1 MLTSIPYRLSLA
13 ASDTLET
20 VAQEVSD
27 ADSLTE
33 LLKNLQPY
41 ALSIG
46 LKLLE
51 LAVIYFIG
59 SRLIRLFITLL
70 DHTFNRI
77 GSNETL
83 RRFMRSF
90 VHIGLYA
97 ILVFI
102 MAGEIGINMGTLAA
116 LLGSGAVAIGLALQD
131 DLSHFAGGVFI
142 LLMHPFQVGNYIT
155 TSEGDCTVLEIG
167 LVYTKL
173 KTPDNRIIII
183 PNGKLASITVTNN
196 SLMPIRRMDISCGI
210 SYGADIQKA
219 KTIMEQVIRS
229 CETVLQ
235 EEPVTV
241 FVDSLGDSSVTI
253 ASWCWCKGSDY
264 LATKHWLLENV
275 KLAFDA
281 NGVEIPFPQV
291 DVHIR
296 DQA

>member
-1 MLTSIPYRLSLA
+1 MLANIPYRLSLTA
-13 ASDTLET
+13 ADTLENM
-20 VAQEVSD
+20 AEEVSD
-27 ADSLTE
+27 AGSLTE
-33 LLKNLQPY
+33 LLKTLQPY
-41 ALSIG
+41 ALSLG

-51 LAVIYFIG
+51 LAVIYFVG

-70 DHTFNRI
+70 DHTFSRI

-90 VHIGLYA
+90 VHIALYA
-97 ILVFI
+97 VLVFI

-142 LLMHPFQVGNYIT
+142 LLMRPFQVGNYIT
-155 TSEGDCTVLEIG
+155 TSEGDGTVLEIG

-173 KTPDNRIIII
+173 KTPDNRVITI

-196 SLMPIRRMDISCGI
+196 SVMPIRRMDISCGI
-210 SYGADIQKA
+210 SYGADIGKA
-219 KTIMEQVIRS
+219 KAIMEKVIRS
-229 CETVLQ
+229 CDTVLQ

-253 ASWCWCKGSDY
+253 ASWCWCNGSDY

-275 KLAFDA
+275 KLAYDEG
-281 NGVEIPFPQV
+281 GVEIPFPQV

-296 DQA
+296 DRA

>member
-1 MLTSIPYRLSLA
+1 MLTNIPYRLSLTA
-13 ASDTLET
+13 ADTLET
-20 VAQEVSD
+20 VAEEVSD
-27 ADSLTE
+27 AGSLTE
-33 LLKNLQPY
+33 LIKTLQPY
-41 ALSIG
+41 ALSLG

-51 LAVIYFIG
+51 LAVIYFVG

-90 VHIGLYA
+90 IHIALYA

-142 LLMHPFQVGNYIT
+142 LLMRPFQVGNYIT
-155 TSEGDCTVLEIG
+155 TSEGDGTVLEIG

-173 KTPDNRIIII
+173 KTPDNRVITI

-196 SLMPIRRMDISCGI
+196 SVMPIRRMDISCGI
-210 SYGADIQKA
+210 SYGADIRKA
-219 KTIMEQVIRS
+219 KDIMEKVIRS
-229 CETVLQ
+229 CDTVLQ

-253 ASWCWCKGSDY
+253 ASWCWCNGSDY

-275 KLAFDA
+275 KLAYDEG
-281 NGVEIPFPQV
+281 GVEIPFPQV

>member
-1 MLTSIPYRLSLA
+1 MLTNIPYRLSLTA
-13 ASDTLET
+13 ADTLET
-20 VAQEVSD
+20 VAEEVSD
-27 ADSLTE
+27 AGSLTE
-33 LLKNLQPY
+33 LIKTLQPY
-41 ALSIG
+41 ALSLG
-46 LKLLE
+46 LKFLE
-51 LAVIYFIG
+51 LAVIYFVG

-90 VHIGLYA
+90 IHIALYA

-142 LLMHPFQVGNYIT
+142 LLMRPFQVGNYIT
-155 TSEGDCTVLEIG
+155 TSEGDGTVLEIG

-173 KTPDNRIIII
+173 KTPDNRVITI

-196 SLMPIRRMDISCGI
+196 SVMPIRRMDISCGI
-210 SYGADIQKA
+210 SYGADIRKA
-219 KTIMEQVIRS
+219 KDIMEKVIRS
-229 CETVLQ
+229 CDTVLQ

-253 ASWCWCKGSDY
+253 ASWCWCNGSDY

-275 KLAFDA
+275 KLAYDEG
-281 NGVEIPFPQV
+281 GVEIPFPQV

>member
-1 MLTSIPYRLSLA
+1 MLANIPYRLSLA
-13 ASDTLET
+13 AADTLET
-20 VAQEVSD
+20 VAEEVSG

-33 LLKNLQPY
+33 LLKTLQPY
-41 ALSIG
+41 ALSLG

-51 LAVIYFIG
+51 LAVIYFVG
-59 SRLIRLFITLL
+59 SRLIRFFITLL
-70 DHTFNRI
+70 DHTFSRI

-83 RRFMRSF
+83 RKFMRSF
-90 VHIGLYA
+90 IHIGLYA
-97 ILVFI
+97 VLVFI

-142 LLMHPFQVGNYIT
+142 LLMRPFQVGNYIT
-155 TSEGDCTVLEIG
+155 TSEGDGTVLEIG

-173 KTPDNRIIII
+173 RTPDNRVITI
-183 PNGKLASITVTNN
+183 PNGKLASITTTNN
-196 SLMPIRRMDISCGI
+196 SALPIRRMDISCSI
-210 SYGADIQKA
+210 SYSADIQKA
-219 KTIMEQVIRS
+219 KAIMEKVIRS

-241 FVDSLGDSSVTI
+241 FVDALGDSSVTI

-275 KLAFDA
+275 KLAYDA
-281 NGVEIPFPQV
+281 AGVEIPFPQM

-296 DQA
+296 ERV

>member
-1 MLTSIPYRLSLA
+1 MMANIPYRFSLA
-13 ASDTLET
+13 AAETLENVT
-20 VAQEVSD
+20 QEVSS

-33 LLKNLQPY
+33 LLKTLQPY
-41 ALSIG
+41 ALSLG

-51 LAVIYFIG
+51 LAVIYFVG
-59 SRLIRLFITLL
+59 SRVIRLFITLL
-70 DHTFNRI
+70 DHTFSRI

-83 RRFMRSF
+83 RKFMRSF

-97 ILVFI
+97 VLVFI

-155 TSEGDCTVLEIG
+155 TSEGDGTVLEIG

-173 KTPDNRIIII
+173 KTPDNRVIII

-210 SYGADIQKA
+210 SYGADISKA
-219 KTIMEQVIRS
+219 KAIMEQVIRS

-253 ASWCWCKGSDY
+253 ASWCWCRGSDY

-275 KLAFDA
+275 KLAYDE
-281 NGVEIPFPQV
+281 NDVEIPFPQV